1 MVAKIES
8 GKSLNGALYYNEN
21 KVKSGKAQLLATNGY
36 TKSDR
41 LLSFDDK
48 LFRLTDLAG
57 RNIRTKT
64 STLHLSLNFDV
75 NETIDEG
82 KLIASWEDE
91 YGYVQAVKNGN
102 MVYVSGQLGH
112 DEKGTLAE
120 GMEKQMSLAY
130 TNIKNL
136 LNGFGYLEDDIMEE
150 VIYVT
155 EMQAGFQTR
164 KTIGAKFYPDPKRI
178 ASSIIGVSEL
188 AIPGQVVEIKV
199 VAMK

>member
-1 MVAKIES
+1 M
-8 GKSLNGALYYNEN
+8 LNEN
-21 KVKSGKAQLLATNGY
+21 KEFNT
-36 TKSDR
+36 
-41 LLSFDDK
+41 F
-48 LFRLTDLAG
+48 
-57 RNIRTKT
+57 
-64 STLHLSLNFDV
+64 HM
-75 NETIDEG
+75 
-82 KLIASWEDE
+82 SWEDE

-120 GMEKQMSLAY
+120 GMDKQMSLAY

-136 LNGFGYLEDDIMEE
+136 LNGFGYLEDDITEE

-155 EMQAGFQTR
+155 EMQAGFQAR
-164 KTIGAKFYPDPKRI
+164 KKIGAKFYPDPKRI

-188 AIPGQVVEIKV
+188 ALPGQVVEIKV